1 MTHPSVAVLGAGMV
15 GTATALALQ
24 KKGFRVTLIDRL
36 DPGRET
42 SYGNAGVLARSSLMP
57 FNHPGLFAQLPQL
70 LSNQGASF
78 RYQPRF
84 VLRNLGWALRFV
96 GNARRGV
103 FEQTTAALDALIRL
117 SLQEHAQLLLQA
129 GMAHRLRDNGWLFL
143 YRQARAFAGGALGRE
158 RMAHFEVATEVLDQ
172 DGLRQLEPAL
182 KPIFERALWVKD
194 SWSVD
199 NPGAVVAGYARHF
212 AAQGGRILQARLRTI
227 APLPGQRWRVVGD
240 GSGDSGNSGGDTLAE
255 ADRVVVALGP
265 WSRQFLATL
274 GVRVPMAFER
284 GYHMHFAPMPGLTLG
299 RPVYDTGGAYVLSP
313 MEQGL
318 RLTSGVELTD
328 CDAPPNP
335 LQLDL
340 AETSARQALDM
351 GERLEPEPW
360 LGRRPTLPDSRPIID
375 TMPGRRNLWLAFGHQ
390 HIGFSTGPGTAALL
404 AALMCGEPPPIDAHP
419 FRAERFLRP

>member
-1 MTHPSVAVLGAGMV
+1 MTNPTVAVLGAGMV
-15 GTATALALQ
+15 GTAAALALQ
-24 KKGFRVTLIDRL
+24 KKGFQVTLIDRL

-70 LSNQGASF
+70 LKNQSASF

-84 VLRNLGWALRFV
+84 LLQNLGWAARFV
-96 GNARRGV
+96 ANARRSV
-103 FEQTTAALDALIRL
+103 FEQTTTALDALIRL
-117 SLQEHAQLLLQA
+117 SMQEHAQLLLQT

-143 YRQARAFAGGALGRE
+143 YRQTQAFAGGALGRE
-158 RMAHFEVATEVLDQ
+158 RMAHFGVGTEVLDQ
-172 DGLRQLEPAL
+172 GDLRQLEPAL

-212 AAQGGRILQARLRTI
+212 AAHGGRVLQARLRTI
-227 APLPGQRWRVVGD
+227 EPLPGQRWRVVGESD
-240 GSGDSGNSGGDTLAE
+240 GGNDTVAE

-265 WSRQFLATL
+265 WSREFMATL
-274 GVRVPMAFER
+274 GVQVPMAFER
-284 GYHMHFAPMPGLTLG
+284 GYHMHYAPVPGLGLT

-340 AETSARQALDM
+340 AETAAREALDM
-351 GERLEPEPW
+351 GERLESTPW

-390 HIGFSTGPGTAALL
+390 HIGFSTGPGTASLL
-404 AALMCGEPPPIDAHP
+404 AALMCGETPPIDTHP
-419 FRAERFLRP
+419 FRAERFLR

>member
-1 MTHPSVAVLGAGMV
+1 MTTPSVAVLGAGMV

-24 KKGFRVTLIDRL
+24 KKGLRVTLIDRL

-70 LSNQGASF
+70 LGNQSASF
-78 RYQPRF
+78 RYDPQF
-84 VLRNLGWALRFV
+84 LLRNLGWALRFIS
-96 GNARRGV
+96 NARRSV
-103 FEQTTAALDALIRL
+103 FEQTTTALDALIRL
-117 SLQEHAQLLLQA
+117 SLHEHAQLLLQA

-143 YRQARAFAGGALGRE
+143 YRQAQAFAGGALGRE
-158 RMAHFEVATEVLDQ
+158 RMAHFDVPTEVLDQ

-212 AAQGGRILQARLRTI
+212 AAQGGSILQARLRTI
-227 APLPGQRWRVVGD
+227 EPLPGQRWRVMGD
-240 GSGDSGNSGGDTLAE
+240 GRNDTVIE

-265 WSRQFLATL
+265 WSRQFLASL
-274 GVRVPMAFER
+274 GVHVPMAFER
-284 GYHMHFAPMPGLTLG
+284 GYHMHFAPVPGLTLG

-328 CDAPPNP
+328 CDVPPNP
-335 LQLDL
+335 VQLNL
-340 AETSARQALDM
+340 AENAAREALDM
-351 GERLEPEPW
+351 GERLEPTPW

-390 HIGFSTGPGTAALL
+390 HIGFSTGPGTGALL
-404 AALMCGEPPPIDAHP
+404 AALMCGETPPIDANP
-419 FRAERFLRP
+419 FRAERFLRA